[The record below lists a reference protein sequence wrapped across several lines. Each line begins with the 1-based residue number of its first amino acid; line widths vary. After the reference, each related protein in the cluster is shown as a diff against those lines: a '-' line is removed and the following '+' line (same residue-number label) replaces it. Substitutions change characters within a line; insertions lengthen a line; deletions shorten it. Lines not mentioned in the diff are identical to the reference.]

1 MRKYSIVYFPFLKN
15 LASKSCLSNR
25 SNTDDWWFSNRQAR
39 LLIILQIRLRQ
50 KRQKDENLI
59 MIFKNFSK
67 FKENT
72 ITYLIV
78 KFALKA
84 RGYVDRIQVLQT
96 TFANQV
102 LVDEERTKGR
112 LALSWSAEIGFKTK
126 DRYFFVNC
134 NHFLGLIFVK
144 TNKKF

>member
-1 MRKYSIVYFPFLKN
+1 MVQQPPSQTVNHFTNTIATKTSERRKLDHDFQKLLKFN
-15 LASKSCLSNR
+15 
-25 SNTDDWWFSNRQAR
+25 
-39 LLIILQIRLRQ
+39 
-50 KRQKDENLI
+50 
-59 MIFKNFSK
+59 
-67 FKENT
+67 ENT

>member
-1 MRKYSIVYFPFLKN
+1 MVQQPPSQTVNYF
-15 LASKSCLSNR
+15 
-25 SNTDDWWFSNRQAR
+25 T
-39 LLIILQIRLRQ
+39 
-50 KRQKDENLI
+50 
-59 MIFKNFSK
+59 
-67 FKENT
+67 NT
-72 ITYLIV
+72 IGTKSSEKRKLDHDFQKLLKFNEKTIEYLIV

-126 DRYFFVNC
+126 DRSFLINC
-134 NHFLGLIFVK
+134 SHF
-144 TNKKF
+144 